1 MIKREFKVNLK
12 SFVIWTSILIGM
24 FLIVYLIY
32 PYIINDA
39 TVKNMDELMKVF
51 PDKILKAFNMDM
63 TSISTAYGWF
73 KTEGFM
79 FVLIIVGIY
88 SSILGSNIVLKE
100 ESNKTIEYLSSL
112 PVTRTK
118 IMTNKII
125 VCITYI
131 TLMVLL
137 LGIFNYISLCISG
150 EFAHKQFILISIT
163 PILIGYPLFAFN
175 LFISTFLHKIRKTT
189 VLSLGIVFLF
199 YILNV
204 ISELSE
210 KVEFIKYFSIYTLSD
225 LRGVIN
231 NVSINPINI
240 ILSISITILFIILSY
255 IRYNKK
261 ELI

>member
-1 MIKREFKVNLK
+1 
-12 SFVIWTSILIGM
+12 
-24 FLIVYLIY
+24 
-32 PYIINDA
+32 
-39 TVKNMDELMKVF
+39 
-51 PDKILKAFNMDM
+51 
-63 TSISTAYGWF
+63 
-73 KTEGFM
+73 
-79 FVLIIVGIY
+79 
-88 SSILGSNIVLKE
+88 
-100 ESNKTIEYLSSL
+100 
-112 PVTRTK
+112 
-118 IMTNKII
+118 MTNKII

-204 ISELSE
+204 TSELSE

-225 LRGVIN
+225 LSSVIN